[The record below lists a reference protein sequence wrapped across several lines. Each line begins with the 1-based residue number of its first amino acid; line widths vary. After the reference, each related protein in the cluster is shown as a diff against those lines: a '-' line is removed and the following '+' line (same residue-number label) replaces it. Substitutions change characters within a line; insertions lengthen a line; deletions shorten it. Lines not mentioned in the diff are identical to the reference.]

1 MRRAATIFL
10 TLALLSA
17 ATPAIAMSIQDDLS
31 EARQATASFHN
42 VGQAEAAGYAS
53 TLETL
58 GCFESPEGGMGL
70 HYLNG
75 AYLEDLEPSVSEP
88 EALVYEMGR
97 NGSLTLVA
105 LEYIVPREPWDAT
118 HTEMPML
125 FGQMFHPHP
134 VLPLYVLHAWIWKKN
149 PSGIFHDWNPRV
161 GDCPDGVPIF
171 GEDLP

>member
-1 MRRAATIFL
+1 VVL
-10 TLALLSA
+10 TLALA
-17 ATPAIAMSIQDDLS
+17 FTATPAIAMSVRSDLA
-31 EARQATASFHN
+31 EARAATASFHK
-42 VGQAEAAGYAS
+42 VTRAERSGYLS

-70 HYLNG
+70 HYLNS
-75 AYLEDLEPSVSEP
+75 AYLEDLEPSVTEP
-88 EALVYEMGR
+88 EALVYEMGDD
-97 NGSLTLVA
+97 GSLTLVA

-134 VLPLYVLHAWIWKKN
+134 VLPLYVLHAWIWKRN
-149 PSGIFHDWNPRV
+149 PSGVFSDWNPRV
-161 GDCPDGVPIF
+161 GDCPEGVPVF